1 VVNFEI
7 RAVGEGRDALGE
19 VALRV
24 VIGGKEFTGR
34 AVNSDIVEASVMAYL
49 SAINKFLAVTE
60 KVLPPQSVEVTD
72 RAPQLV
78 PRQDEGRP

>member
-1 VVNFEI
+1 
-7 RAVGEGRDALGE
+7 
-19 VALRV
+19 
-24 VIGGKEFTGR
+24 
-34 AVNSDIVEASVMAYL
+34 MAYL

>member
-1 VVNFEI
+1 VNFEI

-34 AVNSDIVEASVMAYL
+34 AVNPDIVEASVLAYL

-78 PRQDEGRP
+78 PRQQEEGRI